1 MAAPMLA
8 LPSAGGT
15 GDNVGLRRA
24 TLPLALIVVGIGTV
38 MVFAGL
44 VGAYLSLK
52 WANGASAWPPKDVK
66 FDNYTATML
75 LITAAM
81 ASVLVEWAAYAI
93 RHGFRGQSLFAY
105 GLTVTQGVAFLVAL
119 GYLITGLGYGPEA
132 TPYGTVVH
140 TMTGLAMVVAA
151 VATAG
156 VLLVGLRAVGH
167 QLTSDNAHV
176 ARSAAFLW
184 HVAALCWVA
193 VYYTV
198 YVTK

>member
-1 MAAPMLA
+1 MTMLA

-15 GDNVGLRRA
+15 GDNVALRKP
-24 TLPLALIVVGIGTV
+24 TLPLALIVAGTGAFL
-38 MVFAGL
+38 VFGGL

-52 WANGASAWPPKDVK
+52 WANGSAPWPPEGVK

-75 LITAAM
+75 LITAVM
-81 ASVLVEWAAYAI
+81 ASVLVEWAAYAT
-93 RHGFRGQSLFAY
+93 RQGFRGQSLFAY
-105 GLTVTQGVAFLVAL
+105 GLTVFQGVAFLVAL
-119 GYLITGLGYGPEA
+119 GYLISGLGYGPAE

-140 TMTGLAMVVAA
+140 AMTTLAFGVAVAA
-151 VATAG
+151 TVG

-167 QLTSDNAHV
+167 QLSTDNAHV

-184 HVAALCWVA
+184 HVATACWIA